1 MTKIL
6 TCIDGSAYAD
16 NICENT
22 AWLANKLNAE
32 VSLLH
37 VLRRHSDYEALSDHT
52 GIIGLGARSRLLE
65 KLSNVDEERARL
77 DQQKGNLI
85 LEHGAE
91 LLAEKI
97 DTQITRLHRRGSLEK
112 TIKELEPD
120 HDIIVIGKRGEHA
133 APDSDYLGSNLE
145 KVARSA
151 EKPIFLVS
159 SVLRPIKKFLIAY
172 DGKASKKVIDYVCST
187 PLLKG
192 LECHF
197 ITIEHTAGDIDTKD
211 ALSQLREAGFDITHQ
226 SIEHEHPDDAISTYV
241 LENEIDLLAIGAY
254 SHSRIHSIFLGSTTA
269 SLIKKCKIPLLLIR

>member
-22 AWLANKLNAE
+22 AWIANKLKAE
-32 VSLLH
+32 ISLLH

-52 GIIGLGARSRLLE
+52 GTIGLGARSRLLE

-85 LEHGAE
+85 LDHGEE
-91 LLAEKI
+91 LLTSKTEHK
-97 DTQITRLHRRGSLEK
+97 ITRLHRRGSLEK
-112 TIKELEPD
+112 TIQELEPE

-133 APDSDYLGSNLE
+133 ALESDYLGSNLE
-145 KVARSA
+145 KVARSVT
-151 EKPIFLVS
+151 KPIFLVS
-159 SVLRPIKKFLIAY
+159 SVLRPIKQFMIAY
-172 DGKASKKVIDYVCST
+172 DGKASKKVVDHVCSS

-197 ITIEHTAGDIDTKD
+197 VTIEKTAGETDTKE
-211 ALSQLREAGFDITHQ
+211 ALTDLRNAGFEVTQ
-226 SIEHEHPDDAISTYV
+226 KSIQHEHPDDALSSYA
-241 LENEIDLLAIGAY
+241 LENDIDLLAIGAY
-254 SHSRIHSIFLGSTTA
+254 SHSRIRSIFLGSTTA